1 MLFLYFYIGLIMI
14 KWNNKEKF
22 YVFCQMAKTLMF
34 NQRAIKT
41 GIKNN
46 RIVLR
51 RTLYLDSVFVQ
62 AQQELEMLKD
72 YYKIPNIPFRQKLSY
87 HELTVQFPNFIK
99 RNYLSFDN
107 ISFLFFY
114 EQDMLKIDPSFKLRN
129 F

>member
-1 MLFLYFYIGLIMI
+1 MI

-46 RIVLR
+46 KVVLR

-99 RNYLSFDN
+99 RNYLNFDN

-114 EQDMLKIDPSFKLRN
+114 EQDMLKIDPLFKLRN

>member
-1 MLFLYFYIGLIMI
+1 MI

-46 RIVLR
+46 RVVL
-51 RTLYLDSVFVQ
+51 
-62 AQQELEMLKD
+62 
-72 YYKIPNIPFRQKLSY
+72 
-87 HELTVQFPNFIK
+87 K
-99 RNYLSFDN
+99 RNYLNFDN

-114 EQDMLKIDPSFKLRN
+114 EQDMLKIDPLFKLRN